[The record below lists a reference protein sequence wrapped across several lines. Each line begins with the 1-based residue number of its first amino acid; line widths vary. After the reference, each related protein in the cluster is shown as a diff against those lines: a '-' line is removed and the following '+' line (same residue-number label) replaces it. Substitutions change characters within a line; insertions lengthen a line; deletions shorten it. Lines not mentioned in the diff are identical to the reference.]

1 MIYLDHHA
9 ATPLDPAASLA
20 MRDAL
25 TEQANPSSAHAPG
38 RSARAKVEATRRA
51 IASAIGAEPADI
63 VLTSGGTEACN
74 LALTAA
80 RGDVV
85 LGALEHPAVV
95 RAAERITHVT
105 GSSVIR
111 LPAVG
116 ALEALEIILETVRK
130 EGSGQTPLV
139 AVQWVNHET
148 GRISPVADLAAR
160 CRARGAV
167 FFVDATQ
174 ALGKIPVD
182 VRGIDLLAVSSAK
195 IGGPLGA
202 GALYV
207 RRGLELDPLLVGS
220 ADERGRRAGSPAL
233 LSMIGFAAALGSLP
247 SRLASQGSIALR
259 RDALEAHLCSLGA
272 VANETE
278 PRVATVTNV
287 SLPNWKGELL
297 VAALDVEGLAVS
309 SGAACSSG
317 LSEPSPVL
325 LALHPEQPWRASA
338 ALRVSLGW
346 ETSDTDTE
354 AASAILTRVLRR

>member
-1 MIYLDHHA
+1 VIYLDHHA
-9 ATPLDPAASLA
+9 ATPLDPAA
-20 MRDAL
+20 RDAMHQAL
-25 TEQANPSSAHAPG
+25 GAQANPSSAHGPG
-38 RSARAKVEATRRA
+38 REARARLEATRRA
-51 IASAIGAEPADI
+51 VATAIGAEPADI

-85 LGALEHPAVV
+85 IGALEHPAVV
-95 RAAERITHVT
+95 RAAERITHAT

-111 LPAVG
+111 LPAYG
-116 ALEALEIILETVRK
+116 SIDALQIILDTRRAVA
-130 EGSGQTPLV
+130 PLV
-139 AVQWVNHET
+139 AMQWVNHET
-148 GRISPVADLAAR
+148 GRIAPILEFAAR
-160 CRARGAV
+160 CRTRGALL
-167 FFVDATQ
+167 FVDATQ

-182 VRGIDLLAVSSAK
+182 VAGIDLLAISSAK

-207 RRGLELDPLLVGS
+207 RRGLDLDPLLVGS

-233 LSMIGFAAALGSLP
+233 LSMVGFETALGTLP
-247 SRLASQGSIALR
+247 SRLATQSSIAAR
-259 RDALEAHLCSLGA
+259 RDAIEAHLLSLGA
-272 VANETE
+272 VPNETT

-287 SLPNWKGELL
+287 SHPNWKGELL

-325 LALHPEQPWRASA
+325 LALHPNQAWRASA
-338 ALRVSLGW
+338 ALRVSLGP
-346 ETSDTDTE
+346 ETSDADVE
-354 AASAILTRVLRR
+354 AAKRILARVLSR

>member
-9 ATPLDPAASLA
+9 ATPLDPAA
-20 MRDAL
+20 RDAMHAAIA
-25 TEQANPSSAHAPG
+25 EQANPSSAHAPG
-38 RSARAKVEATRRA
+38 RAARAQIEATRRA
-51 IASAIGAEPADI
+51 VAEAIGARPADV

-80 RGDVV
+80 RTTGKGDVV

-95 RAAERITHVT
+95 RAAERITRAT
-105 GSSVIR
+105 GSNVIR
-111 LPAVG
+111 LPADG
-116 ALEALEIILETVRK
+116 AIDALEIILDT
-130 EGSGQTPLV
+130 THMPLV

-148 GRISPVADLAAR
+148 GRIAPIAELAAR
-160 CRARGAV
+160 CRARGALL
-167 FFVDATQ
+167 FVDATQ
-174 ALGKIPVD
+174 ALGKIPVE
-182 VRGIDLLAVSSAK
+182 VRDADLLAVSSAK

-207 RRGLELDPLLVGS
+207 RRGVELDPLLVGS

-233 LSMIGFAAALGSLP
+233 VPMVGFAAALAALP
-247 SRLASQGSIALR
+247 ARLAAQPAIAR
-259 RDALEAHLCSLGA
+259 HRDAIEAHLMALGA
-272 VANETE
+272 VPNERA

-287 SLPNWKGELL
+287 SHPEWKGELL

-325 LALHPEQPWRASA
+325 LALHPTETWRASS
-338 ALRVSLGW
+338 ALRVSLGP
-346 ETSDTDTE
+346 ETSGADVDA
-354 AASAILTRVLRR
+354 AASILARVLRR